1 MFTKLEIINEMLSS
15 TGARPL
21 MAESNR
27 HPLYMKAERK
37 LVRVVQTV
45 LAMCLWFNT
54 EVREVNPMSNGEI
67 QVAVNC
73 IKADP
78 TDRAW
83 NLTLRGN
90 RMYCLNKGTYKVGRP
105 VRLNMS
111 FNLEWEEI
119 PTICQ
124 DYIRARAV
132 YEFYLDEG
140 GADPKLS
147 NYRAERNEAWAIMYR
162 EHIRNRKVN
171 VNDNPRNIVS
181 QLRRGNYGGSY
192 NTRRF

>member
-21 MAESNR
+21 LAESNR

-37 LVRVVQTV
+37 LTRITQTV
-45 LAMCLWFNT
+45 LALGLWFNT
-54 EVREVNPMSNGEI
+54 EVRELTPQVDGNI
-67 QVAVNC
+67 QVPVNC

-78 TDRAW
+78 TDRQW

-90 RMYCLNKGTYKVGRP
+90 RIYNLTKGSFEINRP
-105 VRLNMS
+105 VRLKMG
-111 FNLEWEEI
+111 FLLEWEEI
-119 PTICQ
+119 PPACQ

-140 GADPKLS
+140 GADPKLA
-147 NYRAERNEAWAIMYR
+147 NYRAERNEAWSMMYR
-162 EHIRNRKVN
+162 EHLRNRKVN
-171 VNDNPRNIVS
+171 VNDNPHNTVT
-181 QLRRGNYGGSY
+181 QLRSGRVGGTY
-192 NTRRF
+192 NSRRF